1 MCFSRQCFFMLPPSC
16 ESLYLKECTQVWCN
30 NGTWCKCA
38 FSFIFC
44 QRSWATHYLNIFFCF
59 SWGFEIAA
67 GWKEMKISGTSPKI
81 VLTKPKKFASY
92 SASVIWSS
100 SETFSRNWQTE
111 FTSHDWDIHRSWDY
125 QAGLFAHWVGI
136 NTLKSFAPQGNQRA
150 DKKL

>member
-30 NGTWCKCA
+30 NGAWSRCS

-44 QRSWATHYLNIFFCF
+44 QRPWATHYLNIFFCF

-67 GWKEMKISGTSPKI
+67 GWKEMKISGTSSKI

-92 SASVIWSS
+92 STSVIWSS
-100 SETFSRNWQTE
+100 SENIF
-111 FTSHDWDIHRSWDY
+111 
-125 QAGLFAHWVGI
+125 
-136 NTLKSFAPQGNQRA
+136 
-150 DKKL
+150 KKLTDRIHKSWLRHPPVLGLSGRTICSLSRDQHFKVICSTGKPKSW